1 MSSTL
6 TARKPHR
13 TVQRPLTL
21 VFTVVLSLHFGA
33 LPFVSSSGDFSLR
46 GKTRDVSRATAR
58 AADLDIETVQLG
70 QELSGKVSSLN
81 PKSADIDFGL
91 NFKGNIFVTKL
102 GKPIDT
108 KITDILKVGDVV
120 TGRVQSIKKRTKGEV
135 QDFWVELSQLDNP
148 MFAKKPLAEFSEG
161 DIVSGTVQRHFKNKL
176 FVDVGAMVD
185 AGVAIA
191 KAGNLTAGTSIELK
205 VTSVTNNKID
215 CTTP

>member
-1 MSSTL
+1 MASTL

-13 TVQRPLTL
+13 TASR
-21 VFTVVLSLHFGA
+21 VFAVVVSLHISA
-33 LPFVSSSGDFSLR
+33 SLFVSSSSGDSSLR
-46 GKTRDVSRATAR
+46 GTRSRDVSRAMAR

-81 PKSADIDFGL
+81 PKSANLDFGL
-91 NFKGNIFVTKL
+91 NFKGNIFITKL
-102 GKPIDT
+102 GQPIDT
-108 KITDILKVGDVV
+108 KIADILKVGDVV
-120 TGRVQSIKKRTKGEV
+120 TGRVQAIKKRTIGDV

-148 MFAKKPLAEFSEG
+148 MLSKRPLAELSEG

-215 CTTP
+215 CTMP